1 MNHHVT
7 IIDYGMG
14 NLLSV
19 YRALEHIGSSIT
31 MSSDPAVIKK
41 AKRLILP
48 GVGAFGDGMA
58 GLKKRGLVDVILEQ
72 SLNDIPL
79 LGICLGAQMLLD
91 TSEEF
96 GRHNGLG
103 LIPGEV
109 RAIPVT
115 NTDNQPLRIPNVGWS
130 DLHTAHNHPLLDAL
144 PANSAMYFVH
154 SYQCQLRDSSS
165 LIGHCD
171 FGGHSITAM
180 FGHEQ
185 ITGCQFHPEKSGAA
199 GLHILRNF
207 IEGKT

>member
-1 MNHHVT
+1 MNQQAT

-31 MSSDPAVIKK
+31 VSSDPAVIKK
-41 AKRLILP
+41 AKRLVLP

-58 GLKKRGLVDVILEQ
+58 ELKKRGLIDVILER
-72 SLNDIPL
+72 SLNGTPL

-91 TSEEF
+91 ASEEF
-96 GRHNGLG
+96 GQHNGLG

-109 RAIPVT
+109 RAIPTT
-115 NTDNQPLRIPNVGWS
+115 NTDNQPLRVPNVGWA
-130 DLHTAHNHPLLDAL
+130 DLHTTNNHPLLDAL
-144 PANSAMYFVH
+144 PTKSAMYFVH
-154 SYQCQLRDSSS
+154 SYQCQLRDSRN
-165 LIGHCD
+165 LISHCD
-171 FGGHSITAM
+171 FGGHAITAM
-180 FGHEQ
+180 FGHEH

-207 IEGKT
+207 VELQA

>member
-96 GRHNGLG
+96 GRHSGLG

-109 RAIPVT
+109 RAIPAT
-115 NTDNQPLRIPNVGWS
+115 NIDNQPLRVPNVGWA
-130 DLHTAHNHPLLDAL
+130 DLHTEKDHPLLDAL
-144 PANSAMYFVH
+144 PAKSAMYFVH
-154 SYQCQLRDSSS
+154 SYQCQLRDSSN
-165 LIGHCD
+165 LISHCD

-180 FGHEQ
+180 FGNEH
-185 ITGCQFHPEKSGAA
+185 ITGCQFHPEKSGTA
-199 GLHILRNF
+199 GIHILRNF
-207 IEGKT
+207 VELPA

>member
-1 MNHHVT
+1 MNNHVT

-31 MSSDPAVIKK
+31 MSSDPAAIKK
-41 AKRLILP
+41 ARRLILP

-72 SLNDIPL
+72 SLSGIPL

-91 TSEEF
+91 TSDEF
-96 GRHNGLG
+96 GRHSGLG

-115 NTDNQPLRIPNVGWS
+115 NTDNQPLRVPHIGWA
-130 DLHTAHNHPLLDAL
+130 DLNTANSHPLLDAL
-144 PANSAMYFVH
+144 PARSAMYFVH
-154 SYQCQLRDSSS
+154 SYQCHLRDNSN
-165 LIGHCD
+165 LISHCD
-171 FGGHSITAM
+171 FGGHSLTAM

-185 ITGCQFHPEKSGAA
+185 ITGCQFHPEKSGPA

-207 IEGKT
+207 VELQA